1 MRETQGLYM
10 DVKCPNCGTDNTQD
24 SEFCKKCGT
33 QIIESEEQPIPTK
46 TLVAPKKELTTGST
60 FAGRYQIIEELG
72 RGGMG
77 RVYKATD
84 SKINEKVALKLIKPE
99 IASDKKTLERFANE
113 LKIAR
118 KIVHK
123 NVGRMYDINE
133 DKGTH
138 YITME
143 YVSGQDLKGFIRQ
156 SGQMGVGT
164 AISIIKQVC
173 DGLSEAHKT
182 GVTHRDLKP
191 SNIMIDKGGNVRI
204 MDFGIARSLKE
215 KGITGAGVMIGT
227 PDYMS
232 PEQAEAKEVDQ
243 RSDIYSLGVILYEMV
258 TGRVPF
264 EGDTALSIAMKHKSE
279 APTNPKEYNAQI
291 PDDLTKLILKCLE
304 KDKGNRYQS
313 AGELY
318 SELNNIEKGIP
329 TTDRV
334 IPKRKP
340 ITSKEITVSFSAKRL
355 LIPVLAIIVIVIVG
369 LFIWH
374 PWSRTATPL
383 EQPSKPS
390 VAVLPF
396 EDISPQKDQEH
407 LCIGIVDSVISALNN
422 IKELRV
428 PARGSPSLYKKEGRD
443 YKEIAES
450 LNVDFILDGTLQKS
464 GDILRIRPRLINVA
478 DESIL
483 WSDNYDKE
491 IKDVFSIQ
499 DEITQAIVDE
509 LKINLLAEEKDK
521 VYKRGTESA
530 EAYNQYLLGQ
540 FHIAK
545 RTEEDYFKAYEYLN
559 KAIEFDPNYA
569 LAYVGL
575 ADTYILHVYA
585 GASQAE
591 AKAKAEE
598 AVATALEIAED
609 LAEAHTSLAWI
620 KLDFH
625 WDWEGAER
633 EFKRAIE
640 LNPNYATAHQW
651 YAEFLNC
658 MGRLD
663 EARREI
669 EIAHELSP
677 LSLVINAIVG
687 FIDNYGRRYERAILQ
702 CKKTIAM
709 EPDFPL
715 PYWYLGQAY
724 LYNGMYKE
732 LGEEMEN
739 WVEKGFLQERHLV
752 RLRVGYEMRMARK
765 KEAFQFYEGK
775 QSSLPNYTKA
785 LLNFELENIDQG
797 FFFLEKAFEEKFYVM
812 RLIKVEPGFDNV
824 RNDPRYK
831 EILRKMNLE

>member
-1 MRETQGLYM
+1 MSN
-10 DVKCPNCGTDNTQD
+10 KCPKCHHENPDDTIYCGKCAAPLKPPKDI
-24 SEFCKKCGT
+24 EFT
-33 QIIESEEQPIPTK
+33 E
-46 TLVAPKKELTTGST
+46 TLETPKEELTTGST

-77 RVYKATD
+77 KVYKATD
-84 SKINEKVALKLIKPE
+84 TKINEKVALKLIKPE

-133 DKGTH
+133 EKGTH

-191 SNIMIDKGGNVRI
+191 SNIMIDREGNVRI

-264 EGDTALSIAMKHKSE
+264 EGDTALSIAMKHKGE
-279 APTNPKEYNAQI
+279 VPKNPKEYNAQI
-291 PDDLTKLILKCLE
+291 PDDLTKLILICLE

-313 AGELY
+313 AGELR
-318 SELNNIEKGIP
+318 SELETIEKGMP
-329 TTDRV
+329 TTERE
-334 IPKRKP
+334 IPKRKA
-340 ITSKEITVSFSAKRL
+340 ITSREITVSFSAKRL
-355 LIPVLAIIVIVIVG
+355 IIPTLAIIAIAIIG
-369 LFIWH
+369 LFLWH
-374 PWSRTATPL
+374 PWSRTEAPL
-383 EQPSKPS
+383 KQIDKPS

-396 EDISPQKDQEH
+396 EDFSPQKDQEH
-407 LCIGIVDSVISALNN
+407 LCNGIVDSVISALSN
-422 IKELRV
+422 IKDLRV
-428 PARGSPSLYKKEGRD
+428 PARGSPSLYKKGERD
-443 YKEIAES
+443 YKEIGES
-450 LNVDFILDGTLQKS
+450 LNVDFVLDGTLQKS
-464 GDILRIRPRLINVA
+464 GDTLRITPRLINIA

-483 WSDNYDKE
+483 WSEKYDKE
-491 IKDVFSIQ
+491 IQDVFSIQ
-499 DEITQAIVDE
+499 DDITQAIVYK
-509 LKINLLAEEKDK
+509 LKVNLLAEEKDK
-521 VYKRGTESA
+521 VYKRGTESV

-540 FHIAK
+540 FHLAK
-545 RTEEDYFKAYEYLN
+545 RTSEDYIKSYDYFN
-559 KAIEFDPNYA
+559 KAIELDPNYA
-569 LAYVGL
+569 LACVGL
-575 ADTYILHVYA
+575 ADTYILHRLA
-585 GASQAE
+585 GAPFAE
-591 AKAKAEE
+591 VKPKAEE
-598 AVATALEIAED
+598 AIEKALEID
-609 LAEAHTSLAWI
+609 DNLAEAHTSLAWI
-620 KLDFH
+620 KFEYH
-625 WDWEGAER
+625 WDWEGAEK

-687 FIDNYGRRYERAILQ
+687 FIDFYDRRYERAILQ

-715 PYWYLGQAY
+715 TYWYLGHAY
-724 LYNGMYKE
+724 LHNGMYKE

-739 WVEKGFLQERHLV
+739 WVEKGLLQERHLA
-752 RLRVGYEMRMARK
+752 RLRVGYEMRMGRK
-765 KEAFQFYEGK
+765 KEAFQFYEEIK
-775 QSSLPNYTKA
+775 SNLSKYTKA
-785 LLNFELENIDQG
+785 LLNFELGNIDQG
-797 FFFLEKAFEEKFYVM
+797 FFYFEKAYEEKHFLM
-812 RLIKVEPGFDNV
+812 RFIKIEPEFDNI
-824 RNDPRYK
+824 RSDPRYK